1 MPDPERPDPTPGDP
15 PPPPDAYEAT
25 DPAAK
30 PAPDSTSIVDTGAR
44 PMPWQDSQPPAS
56 VLADSLP
63 WELPTTQTPRSR
75 ELGPRLV
82 GVGVGLAIVGLLVI
96 QGVAFGIV
104 GFDTDDRT
112 EITTALIVTFIA
124 DITTLVALPY
134 LLLGGGRRVWRNEV
148 WSRLGLRRPALSTVA
163 WALAAVGLAYLGLG
177 IYLVLVDVLN
187 LDALEPVSTIDDDVI
202 YDHVELAVLV
212 TILAVAI
219 APITEEIFYRGFMFG
234 GFAKRWG
241 VLTGALLSGLV
252 FAVAHIDVGS
262 IIPFTI
268 IGVVFA
274 LVYYRSRNLFAAW
287 GAHVLFNAI
296 AVAGTIAD
304 RGIG

>member
-1 MPDPERPDPTPGDP
+1 MPWHT
-15 PPPPDAYEAT
+15 
-25 DPAAK
+25 PAAAL
-30 PAPDSTSIVDTGAR
+30 PSAQDLPNDDAP
-44 PMPWQDSQPPAS
+44 WHN
-56 VLADSLP
+56 
-63 WELPTTQTPRSR
+63 TTPSTPRSR
-75 ELGPRLV
+75 ELGPRVV
-82 GVGVGLAIVGLLVI
+82 GLGVGLAIVGLLVI

-112 EITTALIVTFIA
+112 ELTTALIATFIA
-124 DITTLVALPY
+124 DIATLIAIPY
-134 LLLGGGRRVWRNEV
+134 LLLGGSRSIWRNEV
-148 WSRLGLRRPALSTVA
+148 WSRLGLRRPQLSTVA
-163 WALAAVGLAYLGLG
+163 WALAAVGLAYVGLG
-177 IYLVLVDVLN
+177 IYLVLVNVLN

-202 YDHVELAVLV
+202 YDHVELVVLV
-212 TILAVAI
+212 TILAVVI

-241 VLTGALLSGLV
+241 VPAAALLSGLI

-274 LVYYRSRNLFAAW
+274 LVYYRSRNLFSAW

-296 AVAGTIAD
+296 AIVGTIAD
-304 RGIG
+304 RGVG